1 MTKTE
6 IKRLARHMSGDF
18 LRALAENEDTL
29 DTGLDVHGVYLEDE
43 EKQQLTEAIQEI
55 VDRLSKP

>member
-1 MTKTE
+1 
-6 IKRLARHMSGDF
+6 MSGDF